1 MAKID
6 KNTIDKNKF
15 LTVKDVGENVSKVV
29 APHTFQVG
37 LPEYPSDLI
46 VFGSVVGP
54 SNAPVVIGG
63 AGGGIAGI
71 VTPTV
76 GSFTIPEN
84 MQTLLVG
91 PVTIGEGSVM
101 TVGEGARILIRD
113 IDEL

>member
-1 MAKID
+1 MALITKD
-6 KNTIDKNKF
+6 TINKNKF
-15 LTVKDVGENVSKVV
+15 FTVKDVGENVSKVV

-37 LPEYPSDLI
+37 LPEYPSDL
-46 VFGSVVGP
+46 VVLGSLV
-54 SNAPVVIGG
+54 STDNAPVVIGG